1 MEEQI
6 DLFQEGRRD
15 VRALDRED
23 DFGFFSEGGRVGM
36 RLGGGI
42 DRRAF
47 LKWLAGLGAAVV
59 GGASGL
65 FKRGGKQA
73 IEQVA
78 KKALEAGPKKFIG
91 VDGMPAWFPRAVEK
105 IKTHGKLI
113 EIADKDYVN
122 GDIYEMVIPTKV
134 AKMDIV
140 AGKETMSGF
149 KTVDKKVR
157 LEENPLSGEI
167 EISWNVDDFDGT
179 MKRQINFKPGESGFQ
194 KFGVDDAEGAA
205 QGVTEYQR
213 VKVTEPEFT
222 YGNPDQ
228 SAPARD
234 EFLPQDIFTEGD
246 DVVKGLE
253 NLTKEKNVVTKEGS
267 VIDVSAEG
275 KGVDEAF
282 QKKIY
287 RNIEGEGQII
297 PEPEGSS
304 GVSQQGDV
312 YGEEQFQEIIGGGG
326 GTVET
331 GDVARRQSLVPPLSG
346 PVPQGIMGLPYA
358 PKQVRVG

>member
-1 MEEQI
+1 
-6 DLFQEGRRD
+6 
-15 VRALDRED
+15 
-23 DFGFFSEGGRVGM
+23 
-36 RLGGGI
+36 
-42 DRRAF
+42 
-47 LKWLAGLGAAVV
+47 
-59 GGASGL
+59 
-65 FKRGGKQA
+65 
-73 IEQVA
+73 
-78 KKALEAGPKKFIG
+78 
-91 VDGMPAWFPRAVEK
+91 VEK

-113 EIADKDYVN
+113 EIADKDYVG
-122 GDIYEMVIPTKV
+122 GDIYEMVIPVKV
-134 AKMDIV
+134 KRSLSGRVGHDEIV
-140 AGKETMSGF
+140 
-149 KTVDKKVR
+149 TVDKKVR

-194 KFGVDDAEGAA
+194 KFGSDPEYPGAW
-205 QGVTEYQR
+205 EYHR
-213 VKVTEPEFT
+213 VKVEEPEFT

-282 QKKIY
+282 EKKLFKDIQ
-287 RNIEGEGQII
+287 GEAQILDD
-297 PEPEGSS
+297 PVGHMTPEGW
-304 GVSQQGDV
+304 QGEK
-312 YGEEQFQEIIGGGG
+312 GNPIIGGEIPKHLQKKAGG